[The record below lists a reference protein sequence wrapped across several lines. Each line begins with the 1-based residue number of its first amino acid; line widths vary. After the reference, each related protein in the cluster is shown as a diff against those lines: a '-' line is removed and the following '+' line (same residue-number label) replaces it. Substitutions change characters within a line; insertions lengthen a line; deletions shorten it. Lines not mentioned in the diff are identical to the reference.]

1 MSPRWDVPGFF
12 GGVLLCLE
20 KDVGN
25 HGEKPN
31 LVQWFIVIVPFKMAT
46 TGVAHPYNTDTM
58 GIQPMMIL
66 NELLL
71 FFQGGSTTSWLE
83 NPL

>member
-46 TGVAHPYNTDTM
+46 TGVAHRFHVFRHTHIIRIQWVYN
-58 GIQPMMIL
+58 Q
-66 NELLL
+66 
-71 FFQGGSTTSWLE
+71 
-83 NPL
+83 